1 MSRASGYFV
10 VLVAVWM
17 PNLVYNILSIQ
28 YRVNSGFTDLEDV
41 VEIVTASQVNLSLT
55 NVFRP
60 DIHFKSCQGTLEC
73 VGLYWIAP
81 PYSALVLV

>member
-41 VEIVTASQVNLSLT
+41 VDIVTASQVNLSLP
-55 NVFRP
+55 NAFRP
-60 DIHFKSCQGTLEC
+60 DIHFNSCQGVLEC
-73 VGLYWIAP
+73 VGLYWIEP
-81 PYSALVLV
+81 QYSALVLV